1 MQSPSTPPP
10 HGSVLRQ
17 PLLTAFGHHCP
28 RAAGE
33 ASWKP
38 ELGQRGHSTSRPSAR
53 GRGQGGAG
61 SRPQEGPNPAAPTT
75 PSLTL
80 LGICEQRLR
89 NAAQRERAEER
100 GSPHPPQPALR
111 LLTGRSGRPEAP
123 TQPLHPARVAGAARS
138 HAPWPGPAH
147 AHLSPGGGDPAP
159 SGTSSAASA
168 TPPGQAPPTR
178 T

>member
-1 MQSPSTPPP
+1 MQSPSTPTSSRLSPETAPP
-10 HGSVLRQ
+10 DGLRS
-17 PLLTAFGHHCP
+17 PLPSSSRGGLVEARVGAKRPQHKP
-28 RAAGE
+28 AQRQRARA
-33 ASWKP
+33 
-38 ELGQRGHSTSRPSAR
+38 
-53 GRGQGGAG
+53 GGAG

-123 TQPLHPARVAGAARS
+123 TQPLHPARVAQRSREPRPLARLRPR
-138 HAPWPGPAH
+138 APEPRWRGPRRR
-147 AHLSPGGGDPAP
+147 L
-159 SGTSSAASA
+159 
-168 TPPGQAPPTR
+168 APPR
-178 T
+178 P